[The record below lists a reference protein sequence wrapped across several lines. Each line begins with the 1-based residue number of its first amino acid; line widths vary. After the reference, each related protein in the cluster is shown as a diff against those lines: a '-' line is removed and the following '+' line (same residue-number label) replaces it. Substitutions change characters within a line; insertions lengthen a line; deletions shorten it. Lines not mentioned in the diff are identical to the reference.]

1 MAFNK
6 LPATTLRKHKGISFT
21 GITTVFF
28 CHDGNGNFL
37 LQKRSKNTRDEHG
50 TWDPGGGG
58 LKHGYTLTDN
68 VKREIKE
75 EYGVTALK
83 INFISYYDVFRPT
96 EITNVN
102 SHWLAMLFC
111 VLVDKNI
118 IKINEPNM
126 IDEIGWF
133 KLDRLP
139 TPLHSQ
145 ILPILNKYKNKI
157 ITTAKNQS
165 T

>member
-1 MAFNK
+1 MDFKK
-6 LPATTLRKHKGISFT
+6 LTTTTLRKHKGLSFT

-28 CHDGNGNFL
+28 CHDGKGNFL
-37 LQKRSKNTRDEHG
+37 LQKRSKNARDEHG

-58 LKHGYTLTDN
+58 LKHGYTLIDN

-75 EYGVTALK
+75 EYDAEPLK
-83 INFISYYDVFRPT
+83 IDFIGYFDVFRPT
-96 EITNVN
+96 KYEKTN

-111 VLVDKNI
+111 VLVDRDK
-118 IKINEPNM
+118 IKINEPKM
-126 IDEIGWF
+126 IDEINWF

-145 ILPILNKYKNKI
+145 ILPILTKFKTKI
-157 ITTAKNQS
+157 ITTANNQS
-165 T
+165 K